1 MELPNFDRLWP
12 KQLQTIALRSER
24 TIEGEEAL
32 ICIRREGGNDRH
44 TYARV
49 SERVRRLPGSSGN
62 GSLIFGTVSNLQISR
77 VLQKWKRSGDDELV
91 FVDSM
96 VHIRSAFFPLATMQ
110 KVERAM
116 LYEDCTRSSPA
127 PRAFFAYIRAAETS
141 STSFPPLGFPTK
153 HCIRE
158 SSAISPG

>member
-1 MELPNFDRLWP
+1 M
-12 KQLQTIALRSER
+12 T
-24 TIEGEEAL
+24 
-32 ICIRREGGNDRH
+32 
-44 TYARV
+44 
-49 SERVRRLPGSSGN
+49 
-62 GSLIFGTVSNLQISR
+62 
-77 VLQKWKRSGDDELV
+77 GDDELG

-141 STSFPPLGFPTK
+141 STSFPPLGLPTK

-158 SSAISPG
+158 SSAISPGWPWSIMLPGRGSQGSYHSTRYTWPSSLAPSIPISMSARSIVRTIYSLRQKREDRGTRDDPGS